1 MLRPLLFA
9 YNSTLES
16 SHLCHTCRFALK
28 YPSIIH
34 CGVVCPSS
42 PSCWCAGTCRMPC
55 DFGPKAGL
63 HFSFTQPP
71 AHHPRNNKVMMM
83 DKHHNVC
90 FLDSP
95 LLFCTAFLVS
105 SFSPHASI
113 CCLVSLVRPLRYVV
127 PLSTALSSMLGVFIT
142 MSVISNH
149 HTSYLTSPFVCPVTS
164 TNPLIF
170 SCCLLFFISCRTYRR
185 SPAHET
191 STPRPRAGH
200 TRESGCQALVCK
212 TCGTICC
219 GT

>member
-1 MLRPLLFA
+1 
-9 YNSTLES
+9 
-16 SHLCHTCRFALK
+16 
-28 YPSIIH
+28 
-34 CGVVCPSS
+34 
-42 PSCWCAGTCRMPC
+42 MPC